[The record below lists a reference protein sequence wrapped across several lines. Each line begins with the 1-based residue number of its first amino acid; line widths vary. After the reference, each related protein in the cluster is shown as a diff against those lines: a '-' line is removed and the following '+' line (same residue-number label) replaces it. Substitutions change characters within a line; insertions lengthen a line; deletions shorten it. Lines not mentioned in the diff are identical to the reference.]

1 MYQKN
6 EIKPRVL
13 EEARY
18 VIDNNATVRQTARVF
33 GISKS
38 TVHKDISER
47 LWSYSPI
54 LATKANLVFEKNKK
68 ERAICYKI
76 KMASFKRYH
85 LVIKKAR
92 CV

>member
-6 EIKPRVL
+6 EIKARAL

-18 VIDNNATVRQTARVF
+18 VIDNNATVRQTAKFF

-38 TVHKDISER
+38 TVHKDISKR

-54 LATKANLVFEKNKK
+54 LATEANLVFRKNKK
-68 ERAICYKI
+68 ERAQRGGFATKL
-76 KMASFKRYH
+76 KWLH
-85 LVIKKAR
+85 LKDTI
-92 CV
+92 